1 MKKIKIGRKGQRDGG
16 IRDEGAREREG
27 GNEGRKCREGRK
39 KEGGREENERDYS
52 TIYLGS
58 GIIIR

>member
-1 MKKIKIGRKGQRDGG
+1 MEGL
-16 IRDEGAREREG
+16 RDEGAREREG

-39 KEGGREENERDYS
+39 EEGGREENERDYS